1 MCSSVILLVHFATL
15 NFKFLRMANLKE
27 IRTRISSVKTT
38 RQMTSAMK
46 MVAAAKLRKA
56 QNAITQLKPYAEK
69 IHQITGDLLVASRG
83 DIDNSFFAARNTK
96 KVLLIVI
103 TSNRGLCGAFN
114 SNVEKI
120 TLDTINDYKKQG
132 IDANNIHLYSF
143 GKVGDK
149 ALKRNNFNV
158 VVSDFD
164 IFDKLTYDY
173 ALEITL
179 KLMEEF
185 SKGTYDKIEI
195 VYNSFK
201 NAATQILTKEQFL
214 PVQIPENSVIK
225 GNYLYEPDFDT
236 VLDKLVPES
245 LTMLIYKALLDSYAA
260 EHGARM
266 TAMHKATDNAT
277 DLINDLTLSYNKA
290 RQAAITTE
298 ILEIVGGAEALKG

>member
-1 MCSSVILLVHFATL
+1 
-15 NFKFLRMANLKE
+15 MANLKE
-27 IRTRISSVKTT
+27 LRTRISSVKTT

-56 QNAITQLKPYAEK
+56 QQAITQLKPYAEK

-83 DIDNSFFAARNTK
+83 DVDNSFFAERNTN

-114 SNVEKI
+114 SNIEKL
-120 TLDTINDYKKQG
+120 TLDTIAKYKEQE

-143 GKVGDK
+143 GKVGAE
-149 ALKRNNFNV
+149 ALKRRKFNV
-158 VVSDFD
+158 VISDFD
-164 IFDKLTYDY
+164 IFDRLTYDY
-173 ALEITL
+173 ASNISL

-185 SKGTYDKIEI
+185 SKGTYDKIE
-195 VYNSFK
+195 VLYNSFK
-201 NAATQILTKEQFL
+201 NAATQILAKEQLL
-214 PVQIPENSVIK
+214 PVKMPEENVIK
-225 GNYLYEPDFDT
+225 GDYVYEPDFDT
-236 VLDKLVPES
+236 VLDRLVPEAI
-245 LTMLIYKALLDSYAA
+245 TMQIYKALLDSYAA

-277 DLINDLTLSYNKA
+277 DLISDLTLSYNKA

>member
-1 MCSSVILLVHFATL
+1 
-15 NFKFLRMANLKE
+15 MANLKE
-27 IRTRISSVKTT
+27 LRTRISSVKTT

-56 QNAITQLKPYAEK
+56 QQAITQLKPYAEK
-69 IHQITGDLLVASRG
+69 IQKMTGDLLVASRG
-83 DIDNSFFAARNTK
+83 DVDSPFFVELETK
-96 KVLLIVI
+96 KVLLIII

-114 SNVEKI
+114 SNIEKTTVDVI
-120 TLDTINDYKKQG
+120 KKYKEDG
-132 IDANNIHLYSF
+132 IDANNILLYSF
-143 GKVGDK
+143 GKIGSE
-149 ALKRNNFNV
+149 AMKRRKFNV
-158 VVSDFD
+158 VYKDFD
-164 IFDKLTYDY
+164 IFDRLTYEY

-185 SKGTYDKIEI
+185 SKGTYDKIEVI
-195 VYNSFK
+195 YNSFK
-201 NAATQILTKEQFL
+201 NAATQILTKEQLL
-214 PVQIPENSVIK
+214 PVQMPDDKSIK
-225 GNYLYEPDFDT
+225 GDYVYEPDFDT
-236 VLDKLVPES
+236 VLEKLVPETI
-245 LTMLIYKALLDSYAA
+245 TMQIYKALLDSYAA

>member
-1 MCSSVILLVHFATL
+1 
-15 NFKFLRMANLKE
+15 MANLKE